1 MLVLDDPNPE
11 VLSQKP
17 FHKVTVQSLLA
28 TGTLEHNR
36 TYECRAYN
44 SLGNSSQAFGPVSV
58 GEPLTRLLQAKMGRR
73 PRKLPH
79 SPTPGNQ
86 GPEFQCQADPSHTE
100 F

>member
-44 SLGNSSQAFGPVSV
+44 SVGNSSQAFGPVSL
-58 GEPLTRLLQAKMGRR
+58 GEPLTRLLQAKMGRG
-73 PRKLPH
+73 PRKLPP

-86 GPEFQCQADPSHTE
+86 GPAFQCQADPSHAE